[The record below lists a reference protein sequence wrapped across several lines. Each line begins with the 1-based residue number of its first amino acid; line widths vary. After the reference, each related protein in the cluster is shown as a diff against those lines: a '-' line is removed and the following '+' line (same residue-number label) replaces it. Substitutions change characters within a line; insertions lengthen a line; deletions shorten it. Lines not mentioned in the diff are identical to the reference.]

1 MIIQRQND
9 NITDNIFNNWISM
22 KLWIS
27 KTIYVMSYI
36 ISTDAKPVMKNN
48 VMIAFETLRSQIL
61 FISMGEYL

>member
-1 MIIQRQND
+1 
-9 NITDNIFNNWISM
+9 M

-48 VMIAFETLRSQIL
+48 VMIAFKTLRSQIL